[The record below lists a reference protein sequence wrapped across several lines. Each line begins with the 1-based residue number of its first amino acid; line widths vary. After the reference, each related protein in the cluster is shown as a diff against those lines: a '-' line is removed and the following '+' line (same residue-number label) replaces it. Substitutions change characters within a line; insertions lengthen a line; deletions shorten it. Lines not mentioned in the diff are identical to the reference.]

1 MSVTDLLAEPRRAL
15 KLAELRGRRE
25 DILVS
30 AAQHGVSNV
39 RVFGS
44 VARDEATDD
53 SDLDLLVD
61 VEDGRS
67 LMDLASFAIEVQ
79 DLMEVFTQ
87 VVTVPGLANASVTE
101 SWQRPSPC
109 EKRRR
114 PSHRHS
120 RRLHPRRTDPRT
132 R

>member
-15 KLAELRGRRE
+15 KLAELRARRE
-25 DILVS
+25 NILVS

-87 VVTVPGLANASVTE
+87 VVTVPGLRE
-101 SWQRPSPC
+101 
-109 EKRRR
+109 
-114 PSHRHS
+114 
-120 RRLHPRRTDPRT
+120 RLRDRVLAEAITV
-132 R
+132 